1 MADASRLR
9 RGSSLFSFALWLV
22 LLSANASH
30 AAPAAVA
37 SIPPD
42 VSPAVAAQD
51 TTSPAIEVRIRLNI
65 KEAWADATATWLK
78 ILGERVYDS
87 DVPQINFVPEVRAQ
101 HCYGLYVGAGP
112 VYCTGNNTVFVSIAE
127 LRRISAKAKSI
138 GDVGLAFL
146 VAHELG
152 HHIQKMS
159 GRFRLL
165 SGMMQINP
173 QLQREFAL
181 RFELEA
187 DCLAGVWAANSPRFA
202 ASEDFRSGV
211 FAALDEIGDDKLQKS
226 AAAPG
231 TSLTLT
237 HGTSQQRR
245 RWFET
250 GLDGRTPDVCNVL
263 EAPAP

>member
-1 MADASRLR
+1 MVDASRLR
-9 RGSSLFSFALWLV
+9 PGPLLLSLALWLA
-22 LLSANASH
+22 LLSTNACYAEPAD
-30 AAPAAVA
+30 AASV
-37 SIPPD
+37 PPD
-42 VSPAVAAQD
+42 VTSAGAAKD
-51 TTSPAIEVRIRLNI
+51 ARGSAIEVRIRLNI
-65 KEAWADATATWLK
+65 SEAWSDATATWHR
-78 ILGERVYDS
+78 ILGDRIYDS
-87 DVPQINFVPEVRAQ
+87 DVPQLNFVPEVRAQ

-127 LRRISAKAKSI
+127 LRRVSAKAKSI

-165 SGMMQINP
+165 SGLMQINP
-173 QLQREFAL
+173 QLQRELAL

-202 ASEDFRSGV
+202 ASQDFRSGV
-211 FAALDEIGDDKLQKS
+211 AAALDEIGDDKLQRS

-231 TSLTLT
+231 TPLTLT
-237 HGTSQQRR
+237 HGTSAQRR
-245 RWFET
+245 HWFET
-250 GLDGRTPDVCNVL
+250 GLGGRTPQVCNVL